1 MINKTIDYI
10 RKILTTILTEIS
22 NNIMIDN
29 LGSLLLSPASKNI
42 SSDGV
47 YTCRAEN
54 NGGSHELNTTLK
66 LYGNNFI

>member
-1 MINKTIDYI
+1 MLIYTFFF
-10 RKILTTILTEIS
+10 TEIS
-22 NNIMIDN
+22 DNIMIDN
-29 LGSLLLSPASKNI
+29 LGSLLLSPASMTL

-66 LYGNNFI
+66 LYGKKSLSKIEIS

>member
-1 MINKTIDYI
+1 
-10 RKILTTILTEIS
+10 
-22 NNIMIDN
+22 MIDN
-29 LGSLLLSPASKNI
+29 LGSLLLSPASMTL

-66 LYGNNFI
+66 LYGNETLMIKKHVLY